1 MNTYFTSH
9 ERELLVMLL
18 QKEEK
23 TLGIEINHIFQR
35 EYKNLLRERLTSVT
49 ALMEKLKIN
58 EPAFA

>member
-1 MNTYFTSH
+1 MNTYFTSY
-9 ERELLVMLL
+9 ERELLLMLL

-23 TLGIEINHIFQR
+23 NLGIEINHMFQR